1 MECAALNLFSGGKR
15 LVFGFYPRQRGSIKK
30 YKFIQGD
37 LEMTTPKTF
46 KTSIDIASQTRA
58 KLIGLLNQQ
67 LAGTTDLYSQ
77 TKQAHWNVKGAQF
90 YPLHELFD
98 KLAAEL
104 LAYTDLIAERATA
117 LGGTALGTVR
127 LAAAASRLPEYPAEA
142 IDSLPAVEALAA
154 RYAGLAATTRTAI
167 DIASSAGDQDTADL
181 FTEVSRGL
189 DKSLWF
195 LEAHLQ
201 A

>member
-1 MECAALNLFSGGKR
+1 
-15 LVFGFYPRQRGSIKK
+15 
-30 YKFIQGD
+30 
-37 LEMTTPKTF
+37 MTTAKTF
-46 KTSIDIASQTRA
+46 KTGIDIASQTRA
-58 KLIGLLNQQ
+58 KLINLLNQQ
-67 LAGTTDLYSQ
+67 LADTTDLYSQ

-117 LGGTALGTVR
+117 LGGVALGTVR
-127 LAAAASRLPEYPAEA
+127 LAAAVSRLPEYPAET
-142 IDSLPAVEALAA
+142 IDSLPTVEALAA
-154 RYAGLAATTRTAI
+154 RYAGLAATTRAAI

-189 DKSLWF
+189 DKALWF

>member
-1 MECAALNLFSGGKR
+1 
-15 LVFGFYPRQRGSIKK
+15 
-30 YKFIQGD
+30 
-37 LEMTTPKTF
+37 MTTPKTF
-46 KTSIDIASQTRA
+46 KTGIDIAPQARA

-67 LAGTTDLYSQ
+67 LADTTDLYSQ

-142 IDSLPAVEALAA
+142 IDSLPTVEALAA
-154 RYAGLAATTRTAI
+154 RYAGLATTTRAAI
-167 DIASSAGDQDTADL
+167 DTANSAGDQDTADL

-189 DKSLWF
+189 DKALWF